1 MYALQLHVLHNP
13 FTSNHFN
20 LIYLVNFTSFVA
32 REKANAC
39 TIDILA
45 VCIVHF
51 HGNVKP
57 ISPSWSFQNN
67 PTYWHYQQQR
77 SNHETKYHLYTIPW
91 NNIKKTDMDIA
102 TWIRRQYREHN
113 WNNINRLKYS
123 LIFHEKIRKKMATN
137 YMRFWTL
144 FRSAQISV
152 SIATCRQHLI

>member
-123 LIFHEKIRKKMATN
+123 LIFHEEKGKKWQQVIWGFEH
-137 YMRFWTL
+137 YLGLLRLVFP
-144 FRSAQISV
+144 
-152 SIATCRQHLI
+152 